1 MPTISKIE
9 NLGDHFIKVH
19 TEEGTE
25 NYKLGKKKT
34 HETSSPTAVNL
45 IVTDYVYNNIDYIEP
60 EKWKRLIITTPVITK
75 KGKEPLHGYT
85 MWINT
90 YETEKATNLKHKD
103 IKYKL
108 TAQQIL

>member
-1 MPTISKIE
+1 MPTINKVE
-9 NLGDHFIKVH
+9 NLGNNLIKVH
-19 TEEGTE
+19 TAESIE
-25 NYKLGKKKT
+25 NYLLGKIDT
-34 HETSSPTAVNL
+34 TETSGITITHYTYS
-45 IVTDYVYNNIDYIEP
+45 NIDHIEP
-60 EKWKRLIITTPVITK
+60 ELWKRLIITTPVITK